1 MGQLIPVELE
11 DGTIIHI
18 EATETNPAPGMGQP
32 QSSDPNDPK
41 RGLFP
46 AEPAQQIT
54 QNFQAIES
62 TVRAY
67 TNYTLRAFKN
77 LAIAEVSEV
86 ELKFGVSVDVR
97 TGVPYIADGKAGC
110 NLDITVKCVFPKKT
124 ED

>member
-11 DGTIIHI
+11 DGTTIYI
-18 EATETNPAPGMGQP
+18 EATETKPLTGIDRPQP
-32 QSSDPNDPK
+32 SDPNNPK
-41 RGLFP
+41 RGIFP
-46 AEPAQQIT
+46 PEPAQQIAHS
-54 QNFQAIES
+54 FQAIEG

-67 TNYTLRAFKN
+67 TTYTLRAFKN

-110 NLDITVKCVFPKKT
+110 NLNITVRCVFPINAK
-124 ED
+124 E